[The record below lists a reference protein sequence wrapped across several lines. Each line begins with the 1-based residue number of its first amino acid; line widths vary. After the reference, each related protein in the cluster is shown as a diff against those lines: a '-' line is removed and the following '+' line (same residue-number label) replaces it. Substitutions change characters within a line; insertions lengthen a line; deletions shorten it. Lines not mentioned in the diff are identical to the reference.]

1 MVNRPIKNGQYWI
14 GTHDDITERI
24 HAERK
29 SAALTEQERRRVSIE
44 TEIRAFRES
53 VAAVL
58 RTVTESSAALNSIAV
73 ALSDSSGFTSDRAA
87 SAGQTSNEASANMI
101 AAAGATEELIAS
113 MGEIGR
119 QISRAAEVASHSVV
133 EAQTTNKHMARL
145 TDTVQQ
151 IGEVVNLIRNIAG
164 QTNLLALNATIE
176 AARARAKPGA
186 VLPWL
191 HRKSNRLRF
200 RPRKRLSKSP
210 ARLKPCKIRR
220 AWRSTRSGAT
230 ANGCAKSTAIRRRWR
245 YHCNSRTARPMKF
258 RTTWRAPRRV
268 PRGWSPCSMR

>member
-87 SAGQTSNEASANMI
+87 SAG
-101 AAAGATEELIAS
+101 
-113 MGEIGR
+113 
-119 QISRAAEVASHSVV
+119 
-133 EAQTTNKHMARL
+133 
-145 TDTVQQ
+145 
-151 IGEVVNLIRNIAG
+151 
-164 QTNLLALNATIE
+164 
-176 AARARAKPGA
+176 
-186 VLPWL
+186 
-191 HRKSNRLRF
+191 
-200 RPRKRLSKSP
+200 
-210 ARLKPCKIRR
+210 
-220 AWRSTRSGAT
+220 
-230 ANGCAKSTAIRRRWR
+230 
-245 YHCNSRTARPMKF
+245 
-258 RTTWRAPRRV
+258 
-268 PRGWSPCSMR
+268 